1 MHRKRNLK
9 HRMDSGCDHYDD
21 DDVDLF
27 CALRVTTTAVGSM
40 TPKMPTQVGHPDIFL
55 FSESDQIVKIV
66 TENNAV
72 RILISPMPDHRR
84 IPTAP
89 KDAKA
94 CRRPSRHFLVQ

>member
-55 FSESDQIVKIV
+55 FAESDQIVKIV
-66 TENNAV
+66 TEKQRGQNSYLPHA
-72 RILISPMPDHRR
+72 
-84 IPTAP
+84 
-89 KDAKA
+89 
-94 CRRPSRHFLVQ
+94 RPPPHSHGTERSESMS